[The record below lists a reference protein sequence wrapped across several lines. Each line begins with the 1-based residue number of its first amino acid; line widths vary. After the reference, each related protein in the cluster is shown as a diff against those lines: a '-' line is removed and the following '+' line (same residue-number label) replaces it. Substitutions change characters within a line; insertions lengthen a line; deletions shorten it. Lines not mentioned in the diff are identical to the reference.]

1 MLQQTYTKQIC
12 SYIAWASQGL
22 SLLMYSQAL
31 EDYDLC
37 MKCKICMYIKSLKV
51 LQILYCV
58 NCSAKKSTFE
68 WEHVDGVREKTV
80 FHWLR
85 NTEEAVTF
93 FRPLKPKPGEND
105 YAKTFPL
112 NHVTKEKYDRGKN
125 FSKSEL
131 IDTSSEFAPKH
142 YLCFT
147 NHKAVLTFCQGALH
161 AVTLLCPW
169 ILGNNTNL
177 VRETNT
183 CSFRV
188 HGWRIK
194 W

>member
-1 MLQQTYTKQIC
+1 
-12 SYIAWASQGL
+12 
-22 SLLMYSQAL
+22 
-31 EDYDLC
+31 
-37 MKCKICMYIKSLKV
+37 MYIKSLKV

-68 WEHVDGVREKTV
+68 REHVDGVWEKTV

-105 YAKTFPL
+105 CAKTFPL
-112 NHVTKEKYDRGKN
+112 NHVTKKNMTEEKLQQIWVNWHQLGVC
-125 FSKSEL
+125 SKTLLMFYKSQ
-131 IDTSSEFAPKH
+131 SSSH
-142 YLCFT
+142 
-147 NHKAVLTFCQGALH
+147 FCQGALH